1 MEHAVP
7 DAFCAKFGYKAG
19 QVEQRTSALYEK
31 GAEKNTSQKFDKP
44 LHRLQVKRIAK
55 QHPAAER
62 KLFAEQH
69 IKYGRDRHRNKKLN
83 VIICVV
89 VRCFCKN
96 PMLSSILMKLFLLT
110 SSLT

>member
-31 GAEKNTSQKFDKP
+31 GAEKNTSQK
-44 LHRLQVKRIAK
+44 

-69 IKYGRDRHRNKKLN
+69 IKYGRDRHNAKAADLD
-83 VIICVV
+83 
-89 VRCFCKN
+89 
-96 PMLSSILMKLFLLT
+96 
-110 SSLT
+110 